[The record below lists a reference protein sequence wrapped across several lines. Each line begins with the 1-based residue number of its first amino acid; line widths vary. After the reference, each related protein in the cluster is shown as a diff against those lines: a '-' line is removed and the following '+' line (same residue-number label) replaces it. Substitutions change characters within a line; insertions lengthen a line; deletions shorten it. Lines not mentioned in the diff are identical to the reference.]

1 MEGEREAEYTYDGK
15 FQGNILVVGRT
26 MCGKTTF
33 VQQLGRNR
41 LFREEITGVFWVS
54 KITLSSEIECSI

>member
-1 MEGEREAEYTYDGK
+1 MEGERKGEYTYDGK
-15 FQGNILVVGRT
+15 FQGNILVVVRT

-41 LFREEITGVFWVS
+41 LFGEEITDVF
-54 KITLSSEIECSI
+54 